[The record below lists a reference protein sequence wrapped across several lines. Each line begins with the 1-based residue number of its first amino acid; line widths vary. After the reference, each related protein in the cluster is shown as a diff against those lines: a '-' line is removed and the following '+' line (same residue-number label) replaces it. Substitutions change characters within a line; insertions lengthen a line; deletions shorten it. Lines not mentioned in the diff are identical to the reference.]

1 MSFTLPQPGPSLHSA
16 ICEGLHVPAGAGVT
30 RWFFG
35 DTCTTKL
42 TSQLTGGSLGL
53 TEVSV
58 PPGGGPIA
66 HSHAREDETCY
77 LLSGELEFLI
87 GDQSFT
93 AGPGDTV
100 FIPRTVRH
108 RFRNVGLHDC
118 EMLFLFT
125 PGGPENIFIEGG
137 DEPQPGQR
145 PELWV
150 ERLTK
155 LANLMEKYGIEALP
169 RT

>member
-1 MSFTLPQPGPSLHSA
+1 MSFTLPQPGPSQHSA
-16 ICEGLHVPAGAGVT
+16 IREGLHVPAG
-30 RWFFG
+30 
-35 DTCTTKL
+35 
-42 TSQLTGGSLGL
+42 
-53 TEVSV
+53 
-58 PPGGGPIA
+58 
-66 HSHAREDETCY
+66 
-77 LLSGELEFLI
+77 
-87 GDQSFT
+87 
-93 AGPGDTV
+93 PGDIV

-155 LANLMEKYGIEALP
+155 LANLMEKYGIEARP
-169 RT
+169 RTLSRGLLLGGALIRVPVSGFSLSPAFPALS